1 MHDTVRSIYVWIYRY
16 RLTDEHS
23 CTLTV
28 AEAHSH
34 IVDLTAQTRA
44 MANAKKELARA
55 DMRQPLIEI
64 VITPPRILE
73 HLLNLGA
80 AEGAQALHG
89 TAVNRGIRCGEC

>member
-1 MHDTVRSIYVWIYRY
+1 
-16 RLTDEHS
+16 
-23 CTLTV
+23 
-28 AEAHSH
+28 
-34 IVDLTAQTRA
+34 

-80 AEGAQALHG
+80 AEGAQALVC
-89 TAVNRGIRCGEC
+89 TAQSCEPRDPLRRVLKLQALLRLRDPCDVGP